1 MGKNIILDQIENTV
15 NLLYQNKEKD
25 GIAEVTKLIS
35 QFQNIIQ
42 NMTESQLDSVGNFS
56 LLMMRDLVAISEK
69 QDVLGMADCLA
80 EKAMIFVQFIS
91 QT

>member
-56 LLMMRDLVAISEK
+56 LLMMRELVENYEK
-69 QDVLGMADCLA
+69 QDVLGLADCLT
-80 EKAMIFVQFIS
+80 EKAILFVQFIS
-91 QT
+91 QP